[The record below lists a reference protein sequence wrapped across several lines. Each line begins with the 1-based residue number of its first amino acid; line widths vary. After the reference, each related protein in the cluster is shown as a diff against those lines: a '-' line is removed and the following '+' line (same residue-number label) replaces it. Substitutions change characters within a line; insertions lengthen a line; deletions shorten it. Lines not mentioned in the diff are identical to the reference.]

1 VRHNDPKRLLEIG
14 AWLICAASAVF
25 AGSLLVVGGVS
36 IDVLSLGAPLLL
48 LAFLV
53 GAYVFYRWWR
63 PEPTISDI
71 CGVFAVITLSG
82 AAAGIISLAGLRL
95 GAPLIDGNLAAF
107 DSALRLDTRSM
118 VIAAANT
125 PIFAGLM
132 GLAYLSSFPIL
143 FASVVFLG
151 WTRHVR
157 PFWLLA
163 FIFAFTAVGCATLSV
178 FFPAAGAF
186 SYFAYPAEVLEG
198 LPSGAGVYHLAK
210 FEYYRHA
217 VAPTISIASL
227 QGVVTFPSFHC
238 CLALM
243 TAFAYVEH
251 RWLFIISL
259 LWNSLVIVSTITIG
273 GHYIVDLPAGAAF
286 WGLAYALATAL
297 WQETG
302 QTSGIFQPSETISGS
317 GTVRISI
324 GKIDRDRQ

>member
-1 VRHNDPKRLLEIG
+1 MIHNDPKRSLEIG
-14 AWLICAASAVF
+14 AWLICAASAGF

-36 IDVLSLGAPLLL
+36 IDVFSLGTPLLL
-48 LAFLV
+48 FAFLV
-53 GAYVFYRWWR
+53 GAYIFYRWWR
-63 PEPTISDI
+63 ADPAISDI
-71 CGVFAVITLSG
+71 CGAFAVITLSG

-107 DSALRLDTRSM
+107 DSALGLDTRSM

-125 PIFAGLM
+125 PDFAGLM

-143 FASVVFLG
+143 LASVVLLG

-157 PFWLLA
+157 PLWQLA

-186 SYFAYPAEVLEG
+186 SHFAYPAEVLEG
-198 LPSGAGVYHLAK
+198 LPSGAGVFHLAK
-210 FEYYRHA
+210 FEYYRRA
-217 VAPTISIASL
+217 VAPTISMSSL

-251 RWLFIISL
+251 RWLFLISF
-259 LWNSLVIVSTITIG
+259 LWNGLVIVSTIPIG
-273 GHYIVDLPAGAAF
+273 GHYIVDLPAGAAL
-286 WGLAYALATAL
+286 WGLAWGLATAL
-297 WQETG
+297 WREPREK
-302 QTSGIFQPSETISGS
+302 SGSYPASETPSGLDKNWQ
-317 GTVRISI
+317 RQP
-324 GKIDRDRQ
+324 DR